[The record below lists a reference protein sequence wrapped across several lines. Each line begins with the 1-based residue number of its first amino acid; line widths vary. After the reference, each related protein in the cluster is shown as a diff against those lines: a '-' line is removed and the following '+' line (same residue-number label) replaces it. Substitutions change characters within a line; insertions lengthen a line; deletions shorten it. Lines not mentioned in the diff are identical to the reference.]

1 MNMDLVHKNK
11 YPVLLGALTYSS
23 FLPRNY
29 LINFPMSTLFE
40 SMMIGGTGVYFLSL
54 LLPSRFNVPLCLALF
69 TTIGINFFNKI
80 PSNRFRQPA
89 QTNPC

>member
-1 MNMDLVHKNK
+1 MDLVYQNK
-11 YPVLLGALTYSS
+11 YHVLLGTLTYSS
-23 FLPRNY
+23 FLPRNC

-40 SMMIGGTGVYFLSL
+40 SMIIGGTGVYFLSL
-54 LLPSRFNVPLCLALF
+54 LLPSRFCAPLYLALF

-80 PSNRFRQPA
+80 PSHIFRQPA